1 MSGKR
6 RMAAIAAVT
15 GLILL
20 VLFAVFR
27 NGEREGSLTASGT
40 VEATEVQLGFL
51 VAGRVES
58 IGVREGD
65 PVKAGQEL
73 SSLDLAETGA
83 RLNQARAQVEAA
95 RALLAEL
102 ETGARPEEIAQARAA
117 RDAVLER
124 LNDAGRDLE
133 RAERLFQG
141 GAISKEAVEKA
152 RTAHQVA
159 MNQHTQADEKLR
171 ELESGPRREKIEAQR
186 AALAQSEANV
196 AAIEAVLSQM
206 VIRAPFDGLVS
217 VRHREPGEIVSPGA
231 PVLTIQ
237 NRDDRWVR
245 IFVPEDRIGAVRHGA
260 PATIVTDTYRDRSYT
275 GSVAFIASEA
285 EFTPKTVQTA
295 EERVRLVYAI
305 KVRITGDGTYDLK
318 PGMPADVRLELE
330 P

>member
-1 MSGKR
+1 MSRKR

-15 GLILL
+15 GVILL
-20 VLFAVFR
+20 VLFTVFR
-27 NGEREGSLTASGT
+27 NEEREGSLTASGT

-51 VAGRVES
+51 VAGRIES

-65 PVKAGQEL
+65 PVKTGQEL

-83 RLNQARAQVEAA
+83 RLNQSRAQVEAA

-124 LNDAGRDLE
+124 LNDAGRDLD

-186 AALAQSEANV
+186 AALAQTEANV

-260 PATIVTDTYRDRSYT
+260 PATIVTDTYRDRSYP

-295 EERVRLVYAI
+295 EERVRLVYAV